1 MLKQDYAQQRLL
13 WRPLRRLAVG
23 GGWPWA
29 AAGYCGGW
37 LLRRLAAQPRC
48 GKRVQGAHP
57 STCGGR
63 GWEGV
68 GGGGV
73 PVPTHPSCMPSVSS
87 SRRTLL
93 T

>member
-73 PVPTHPSCMPSVSS
+73 PVPTHSSCMPSVSS
-87 SRRTLL
+87 
-93 T
+93 

>member
-48 GKRVQGAHP
+48 GKRVQG
-57 STCGGR
+57 
-63 GWEGV
+63 
-68 GGGGV
+68 
-73 PVPTHPSCMPSVSS
+73 THPPVCHQCRLNAVPCSLEDES
-87 SRRTLL
+87 
-93 T
+93 